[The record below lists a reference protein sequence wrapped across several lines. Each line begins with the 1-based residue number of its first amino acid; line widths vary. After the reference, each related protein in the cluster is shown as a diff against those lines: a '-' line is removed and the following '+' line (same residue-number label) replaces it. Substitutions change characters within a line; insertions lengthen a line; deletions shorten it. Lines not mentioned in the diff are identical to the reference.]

1 MKPLSKYLSRFEA
14 LEKTS
19 EMQRSPAWNVCWRN
33 LQVPVRPKPAVD
45 VHRLELTKKG
55 TKINFPIPIKHIL
68 IMITILIS
76 NSYFTCGASQPFF
89 WKLHFLPEV

>member
-33 LQVPVRPKPAVD
+33 LQVPVRPKPAID
-45 VHRLELTKKG
+45 VHGLELTKTG
-55 TKINFPIPIKHIL
+55 TKINFHIPIKHIV
-68 IMITILIS
+68 IMAIILIS
-76 NSYFTCGASQPFF
+76 NSY
-89 WKLHFLPEV
+89 

>member
-1 MKPLSKYLSRFEA
+1 MQRQ
-14 LEKTS
+14 
-19 EMQRSPAWNVCWRN
+19 MQRSPAWNVCWRN

-55 TKINFPIPIKHIL
+55 AKMNFPIPIKHIL
-68 IMITILIS
+68 IMITILIII
-76 NSYFTCGASQPFF
+76 SYFTCGASQPFF

>member
-1 MKPLSKYLSRFEA
+1 MQRQMQ
-14 LEKTS
+14 
-19 EMQRSPAWNVCWRN
+19 MQRSPAWNVCWRN

-55 TKINFPIPIKHIL
+55 TKMNFPIPTKHIL
-68 IMITILIS
+68 IMITILIIIL
-76 NSYFTCGASQPFF
+76 YLTCGASQPFF

>member
-1 MKPLSKYLSRFEA
+1 MKALRKYLSRFEA

-33 LQVPVRPKPAVD
+33 LQVPVRPKPTVD
-45 VHRLELTKKG
+45 VHGLELTKKR
-55 TKINFPIPIKHIL
+55 TKMNFPIPTKHIL
-68 IMITILIS
+68 IMAIILLII
-76 NSYFTCGASQPFF
+76 SYFTCGASQPFF